1 MNDRQDL
8 LNEKFTGVVT
18 TTSDNRPCV
27 VDALCSAHDGIIKE
41 VKALREHWWR
51 GKIRKL
57 FDSKVLKGDNETL
70 TGLLEPANFE
80 HNVKSIRKEY
90 ESYVLSIGEY
100 DERVFLGNDA
110 EEDIGTPAN
119 AGGGNSSKPST
130 PISTEGLNK
139 QIAQARLIPVTPL
152 SGKNFI
158 REKDQI
164 MTPVSSSTNLVMRLL
179 KLIGRLKAEP
189 SDRLKDLFSS
199 CDKNP
204 MESIVNRVQEMGEI
218 FYTKYTT
225 PNLEHPGSHEPI
237 ARKRLS
243 MGQILYFKNLETILL
258 GEKAKNKPIS
268 NLLEHD
274 EFHRV
279 LLACCL
285 EIVIFSYNS
294 PSRTFPWIL
303 DCFDLK
309 DYHFLKVIEVIIR
322 SEDWLP
328 REVVKH
334 LQIIEEQILESRAWV
349 SDSPLWEAIERDPN
363 GVPVWE
369 DVAVP
374 SSNVGLH
381 HASVPD
387 VTQSPLSHHGR
398 GFYIQCKLNNF
409 LCESLQNNIEIF
421 FSAPIAGDR
430 FKSPVPVAMARRQL
444 AFDSQ
449 GGSLLSSPIKAGQS
463 ILASP
468 SKPVVQSPTSKTKL
482 ATRFSQP
489 LLIFCLFQNSLLYS
503 LTKM

>member
-119 AGGGNSSKPST
+119 AGGGTSSKPST
-130 PISTEGLNK
+130 PISTELNK

-179 KLIGRLKAEP
+179 KLIGRLKPEP

-409 LCESLQNNIEIF
+409 LSESLQNNIEIF
-421 FSAPIAGDR
+421 F
-430 FKSPVPVAMARRQL
+430 QL
-444 AFDSQ
+444 P
-449 GGSLLSSPIKAGQS
+449 L
-463 ILASP
+463 
-468 SKPVVQSPTSKTKL
+468 L
-482 ATRFSQP
+482 ATGSNLQFQWQWQEDNWP
-489 LLIFCLFQNSLLYS
+489 LIVKVDPFFPLQSRLANPSWPVHPNP
-503 LTKM
+503 